1 METSIN
7 FPDEGFEHI
16 RRAEEYTERPKID
29 GRKGHSVDYGHHI
42 ESHGKKVEKFKNG
55 VTRQEAE
62 GLMRRDVKQ
71 ILQSFKNS

>member
-29 GRKGHSVDYGHHI
+29 GRKGHSVGYGHHI
-42 ESHGKKVEKFKNG
+42 ESYGEK
-55 VTRQEAE
+55 
-62 GLMRRDVKQ
+62 
-71 ILQSFKNS
+71 